1 MDHTTLIRRPRL
13 RGPVLLAAFDGWNDA
28 GEAAT
33 SALDAIADGLA
44 AETFATIDPEE
55 FYDFQATRPT
65 VRLVDGHR
73 RIEWPSVELRAAHLP
88 AADHDLIVVRG
99 HEPNL
104 RWRTFAAEIVQ
115 VASSLGAE
123 MVVTVGALLADVP
136 HTRPVQVVSSAGDRD
151 LAERLGLNVSRYEG
165 PTGILG
171 VLGDL
176 ATKEGIPT
184 VGLWAA
190 LPHYLN
196 LAPNPWGAMALV
208 KELRRLLPMAVDT
221 SDLAGQTDAFDT
233 AVTELVE
240 ENPELAGYI
249 ERLEADSDDEEEAR
263 TTRRARRASP
273 TSPPRSWWPRSSATC
288 ATTPAAPGAQT
299 EARTVSGPPGLRP
312 GGPVDCEIRSLW
324 GHRAHV
330 CGLQPLGP
338 LGDVELHQLSLVERP
353 VPLHLDRGEVHEDVL
368 AVGTGDEAVALVR
381 VEPLDDTAGHELLS
395 LPSPSPSTA
404 TNVPGRYQTR
414 RAGTARTALRRQPS
428 PLLGRML
435 APGQSCQ

>member
-33 SALDAIADGLA
+33 TALDAIGDALA

-65 VRLVDGHR
+65 VRLVNGHR
-73 RIEWPSVELRAAHLP
+73 RVEWPAIELRAARLP

-104 RWRTFAAEIVQ
+104 RWRTFASEIIQ
-115 VASSLGAE
+115 VASSLGVE
-123 MVVTVGALLADVP
+123 MLVTVGALLADVP

-176 ATKEGIPT
+176 ASVEGIPSI
-184 VGLWAA
+184 GLWAA

-196 LAPNPWGAMALV
+196 LAPNPWGAMALIE
-208 KELRRLLPMAVDT
+208 ELRRLLPMAVDT
-221 SDLAGQTDAFDT
+221 GPLADQTGAFDA
-233 AVTELVE
+233 AVADLVD

-249 ERLEADSDDEEEAR
+249 ERLEADTDEDEDDEEDG
-263 TTRRARRASP
+263 S
-273 TSPPRSWWPRSSATC
+273 
-288 ATTPAAPGAQT
+288 
-299 EARTVSGPPGLRP
+299 PGLADLPPEELVAEVERYLRDHP
-312 GGPVDCEIRSLW
+312 GGSRS
-324 GHRAHV
+324 
-330 CGLQPLGP
+330 
-338 LGDVELHQLSLVERP
+338 
-353 VPLHLDRGEVHEDVL
+353 
-368 AVGTGDEAVALVR
+368 
-381 VEPLDDTAGHELLS
+381 
-395 LPSPSPSTA
+395 
-404 TNVPGRYQTR
+404 
-414 RAGTARTALRRQPS
+414 
-428 PLLGRML
+428 
-435 APGQSCQ
+435 

>member
-33 SALDAIADGLA
+33 TALDAIGDALA

-55 FYDFQATRPT
+55 FYDFQATRPM

-73 RIEWPSVELRAAHLP
+73 RVEWPAVELRAARLP

-104 RWRTFAAEIVQ
+104 RWRTFASEIIQ
-115 VASSLGAE
+115 VASSLGVE
-123 MVVTVGALLADVP
+123 MLVTVGALLADVP

-176 ATKEGIPT
+176 ASGEGIPSI
-184 VGLWAA
+184 GLWAA

-196 LAPNPWGAMALV
+196 LAPNPWGAMALIE
-208 KELRRLLPMAVDT
+208 ELRRLLPMAVDT
-221 SDLAGQTDAFDT
+221 GPLADQTGAFDA
-233 AVTELVE
+233 AVADLVD

-249 ERLEADSDDEEEAR
+249 ERLEADTDEDEDDEEEG
-263 TTRRARRASP
+263 S
-273 TSPPRSWWPRSSATC
+273 
-288 ATTPAAPGAQT
+288 
-299 EARTVSGPPGLRP
+299 PGLADLPPEELVAEVERYLRDHP
-312 GGPVDCEIRSLW
+312 GGSRS
-324 GHRAHV
+324 
-330 CGLQPLGP
+330 
-338 LGDVELHQLSLVERP
+338 
-353 VPLHLDRGEVHEDVL
+353 
-368 AVGTGDEAVALVR
+368 
-381 VEPLDDTAGHELLS
+381 
-395 LPSPSPSTA
+395 
-404 TNVPGRYQTR
+404 
-414 RAGTARTALRRQPS
+414 
-428 PLLGRML
+428 
-435 APGQSCQ
+435 

>member
-33 SALDAIADGLA
+33 TALDAIGDALA

-73 RIEWPSVELRAAHLP
+73 RVEWPAVELRAARLP

-104 RWRTFAAEIVQ
+104 RWRTFASEIIQ
-115 VASSLGAE
+115 VASSLGVE
-123 MVVTVGALLADVP
+123 MLVTVGALLADVP

-176 ATKEGIPT
+176 ASGEGIPSI
-184 VGLWAA
+184 GLWAA

-196 LAPNPWGAMALV
+196 LAPNPWGAMALIE
-208 KELRRLLPMAVDT
+208 ELRRLLPMAVDT
-221 SDLAGQTDAFDT
+221 GPLADQTGAFDA
-233 AVTELVE
+233 AVADLVD

-249 ERLEADSDDEEEAR
+249 ERLEADTDEDEDDEKEG
-263 TTRRARRASP
+263 S
-273 TSPPRSWWPRSSATC
+273 
-288 ATTPAAPGAQT
+288 
-299 EARTVSGPPGLRP
+299 PGLADLPPEELVAEVERYLRDHP
-312 GGPVDCEIRSLW
+312 GGSRS
-324 GHRAHV
+324 
-330 CGLQPLGP
+330 
-338 LGDVELHQLSLVERP
+338 
-353 VPLHLDRGEVHEDVL
+353 
-368 AVGTGDEAVALVR
+368 
-381 VEPLDDTAGHELLS
+381 
-395 LPSPSPSTA
+395 
-404 TNVPGRYQTR
+404 
-414 RAGTARTALRRQPS
+414 
-428 PLLGRML
+428 
-435 APGQSCQ
+435 